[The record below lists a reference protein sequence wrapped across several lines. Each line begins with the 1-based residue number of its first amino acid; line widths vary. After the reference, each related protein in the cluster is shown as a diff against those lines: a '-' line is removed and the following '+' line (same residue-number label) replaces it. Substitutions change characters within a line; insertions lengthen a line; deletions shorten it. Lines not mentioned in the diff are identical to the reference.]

1 MRTNVKISE
10 ANVRLPSELTMA
22 EHLSTMENV
31 IVNTNRVQLQSSTN
45 GATHSGTSSGQTDC
59 TINSNHSHFDAENI
73 VSSTQETT
81 NDNLSDEKLNSART
95 IGSIN
100 KCDEMSG
107 GVAAKLALPK
117 ALAIEKH
124 INSADDS
131 HVHKTNTLSSQS
143 RKPMDESKH
152 HLHNTE
158 SSKIKSKDSNG
169 SYHIRGYGK
178 FIEFRNMK

>member
-1 MRTNVKISE
+1 MS
-10 ANVRLPSELTMA
+10 LPSESTMA

-81 NDNLSDEKLNSART
+81 NETLSDEKSNSSERT
-95 IGSIN
+95 IGITN

-107 GVAAKLALPK
+107 VAVKSTLPK
-117 ALAIEKH
+117 SLASEKH
-124 INSADDS
+124 MNSAEES
-131 HVHKTNTLSSQS
+131 HVHKASTLSSQS

-152 HLHNTE
+152 HLHNSETA
-158 SSKIKSKDSNG
+158 KIKSKDSNG
-169 SYHIRGYGK
+169 LYQSHS
-178 FIEFRNMK
+178 N

>member
-1 MRTNVKISE
+1 MEISE
-10 ANVRLPSELTMA
+10 INVSFPSELAMA

-31 IVNTNRVQLQSSTN
+31 IVNTDRVQLQSSEN

-81 NDNLSDEKLNSART
+81 NETLSDEKSSSERT
-95 IGSIN
+95 IGIIN

-107 GVAAKLALPK
+107 GVVVAVKSTLPK
-117 ALAIEKH
+117 SMASEKH
-124 INSADDS
+124 MNSAEES
-131 HVHKTNTLSSQS
+131 HVHSKPSTLSSQS

-152 HLHNTE
+152 HLHNSE
-158 SSKIKSKDSNG
+158 SSKMKSKDSNG
-169 SYHIRGYGK
+169 SYQIH
-178 FIEFRNMK
+178 